1 MTLAR
6 KVTASVSLQAVGS
19 KRLVVRLW
27 LSVAPAALLIAAAPL
42 PAQELPTGGTV
53 AAGNATIATPAPGQM
68 TINQSSNA
76 GIVNWNTFSVGQG
89 GRVDIT
95 QPSAQSATLNRVTGN
110 ATSAIHGQI
119 NANGQVFVVNP
130 NGIFIGPSGKINTS
144 GFVASTLDIRD
155 DDFMAGRYRFEGN
168 GASAGVEN
176 AGLIQSVPGGY
187 AALIGGKVKNSG
199 VIRVPLGKV
208 GLGAGEQVTLDFTGD
223 GFLQVAVPS
232 NGDDTMDALVENSG
246 VIVANGGQV
255 QLLAASARDAARQ
268 VVNMSGVIEARSVSG
283 RNGAVVL
290 GGSGGSV
297 RVSGRIDTSA
307 KVVLVET
314 SPRPVARPVQG
325 GDITITGEAVTLA
338 GATLDASGAG
348 AGDGGLIRVGGDFE
362 GKGDLQRAL
371 TIFVDAATRFNADGG
386 ESGSGGRI
394 AVWSDVFTDF
404 NGTISARGGD
414 LAGDGGFV
422 EVSGKDD
429 MRYRGLTDT
438 RAPNGATGMLLLDP
452 GNITVGSNPGDTF
465 DPATIEANLDSTG
478 FTLDTSVDGS
488 GAPGNI
494 TINES
499 ISWSSGTLFELIA
512 DNDIALNAAITTNTG
527 TLSLDAAGTITTSAD
542 GAIDVN
548 TFLLEAGDWV
558 QNGETLPGFDVTDFQ
573 LNPSDGSFLRVLD
586 GNGSEA
592 DPYLLTD
599 VFGLQGMDSD
609 SLHASHFRLANEIDA
624 TGTVNWG
631 FGEGGF
637 SPIFSFDGSLDGAG
651 HGIDGLMVIDAS
663 QGGLFENLNETAR
676 VFDLGV
682 TNAEISGFEGG
693 VLATNNDGSIEN
705 VIVTGTVDSFDGLAG
720 GMVSFNSGTIT
731 DSTADV
737 SVSGSVGEGSEG
749 DGAVGGLAGF
759 NSGTI
764 TRSHAIGDVQG
775 TDFGSGLAVNAGGL
789 VGVNS
794 GTIQSS
800 YATGDVSAAQ
810 QFSGGG
816 TGNGGGLVG
825 LNQSLI
831 EHSYSNGAVSVTDF
845 TTNNPGG
852 LIGLTSGGTVTASFW
867 DTDLSGQ
874 SASDGGS
881 GLTTAEFQDTQGF
894 FDLTNPQGWDYVN
907 DWAPGTAGQHPLN
920 LTTSAVVFVQ
930 PDNLTSVQYGETE
943 TASATGTISGGAET
957 YVFGPD
963 GDALDT
969 SGLLSDLTFEQVT
982 VGDTN
987 FVPTDTSLTSDIG
1000 LSYQVISLVGDAT
1013 ITPAPL
1019 TVTANDRTRTYGD
1032 EFTLGTTEF
1041 SLTGDLFF
1049 EDSLDSVLLT
1059 SLGEPQFATVADS
1072 PYAIDASGAQGT
1084 GLTNYDITYESGA
1097 LTIDPAALTVT
1108 ADDLSRV
1115 YGDGF
1120 SFSGTEFTVSG
1131 LVNPA
1136 DSVNSVTLTSAGA
1149 ETFADASDTP
1159 YAITPSDAAGT
1170 GVSNYD
1176 ITYVEGNLDVGRASL
1191 QIVPNDATRV
1201 YGDDFA
1207 FTGTEFTTIGEV
1219 RDGDITGVD
1228 LSSEGAEKFAPVLT
1242 LGDGEDGSPFYLIF
1256 ADNASG
1262 GGAGNYD
1269 ISYEIGFL
1277 DVDPAQLTVTATDQ
1291 FKPDGES
1298 FTFTGTEFSTT
1309 GLVNPADS
1317 VDSAALSSDGAA
1329 ADASVDGSPYVI
1341 NISDVSGTGL
1351 GNYSITLESGDFFV
1365 VPPGGLT
1372 PPPIP
1377 TIEVTPPGQIKF
1389 RGESG
1394 TDDDDGG
1401 GSSGGT
1407 AVNPVVIAEG
1417 TLETVEAA
1425 STEFE
1430 AQASGCASED
1440 VSDYLACVADA
1451 MDDYAQ
1457 DLDAIAQSLP
1467 PGLESIGD
1475 IINGASAGVRAAGEK
1490 AQTRLAL
1497 ATTEAERQQ
1506 IRREAIQEARVAI
1519 RSAQTEIRKAITLIR
1534 AEDPELVSL
1543 QREQVETIVA
1553 AVGSAEIGLSRV
1565 LEL

>member
-1 MTLAR
+1 MTMAR
-6 KVTASVSLQAVGS
+6 KVTASVSLQAAGS
-19 KRLVVRLW
+19 KRLAVRLW

-42 PAQELPTGGTV
+42 GAQELPTGGTV
-53 AAGNATIATPAPGQM
+53 AAGNAMIATPAPGQM
-68 TINQSSNA
+68 TINQGSNA
-76 GIVNWNTFSVGQG
+76 AVVNWNTFSVGQG

-95 QPSAQSATLNRVTGN
+95 QPSAQSTILNRVTGN

-119 NANGQVFVVNP
+119 NANGRVFVVNP
-130 NGIFIGPSGKINTS
+130 NGIFIGPRGQINTS
-144 GFVASTLDIRD
+144 GFVASTLAIRD

-246 VIVANGGQV
+246 VIEANGGQV

-290 GGSGGSV
+290 GGSGGGV

-307 KVVLVET
+307 DVVLVET

-325 GDITITGEAVTLA
+325 GDITITGEAIALA

-362 GKGDLQRAL
+362 GKGNLQRAV
-371 TIFVDAATRFNADGG
+371 TTFVDAATRINADGG
-386 ESGSGGRI
+386 ASGSGGRI
-394 AVWSDVFTDF
+394 AVWSDIFTEF

-452 GNITVGSNPGDTF
+452 GNITVGSDPGDTF
-465 DPATIEANLDSTG
+465 DAATIEANLDSTG

-488 GAPGNI
+488 GEPGDI

-499 ISWSSGTLFELIA
+499 ISWSSGTLFQLIA
-512 DNDIALNAAITTNTG
+512 DNDIALNAAITGNTG

-542 GAIDVN
+542 GAIDVD

-558 QNGETLPGFDVTDFQ
+558 QNSATLPGFDVTDFQ
-573 LNPSDGSFLRVLD
+573 LNSTDGSFLRALD
-586 GNGSEA
+586 GDGSEA
-592 DPYLLTD
+592 DPYVLTD

-609 SLHASHFRLANEIDA
+609 SLHASHFRLNNEIDA
-624 TGTVNWG
+624 TGTENWG

-637 SPIFSFDGSLDGAG
+637 VPIFSFDGSLDGAG
-651 HGIDGLMVIDAS
+651 HGIDGLMIIDAS

-682 TNAEISGFEGG
+682 TNASINGFEGG
-693 VLATNNDGSIEN
+693 VLATSNDGAIEN

-720 GMVSFNSGTIT
+720 GMVAFNSGTIT

-749 DGAVGGLAGF
+749 DGAIGGLAGV

-764 TRSHAIGDVQG
+764 TRSHATGDVQG
-775 TDFGSGLAVNAGGL
+775 VDFGSGLAVNAGGL

-825 LNQSLI
+825 LNQSLV
-831 EHSYSNGAVSVTDF
+831 ERSYSTGTVSVTDF

-874 SASDGGS
+874 SASDGGT
-881 GLTTAEFQDTQGF
+881 GLTTAEFQDTQSF
-894 FDLTNPQGWDYVN
+894 FDLTSPLGWDYVN
-907 DWAPGTAGQHPLN
+907 DWAPGTQGQHPLN

-930 PDNLTSVQYGETE
+930 PDPLSVQYGQTD
-943 TASATGTISGGAET
+943 SATGTGPISGGTGT

-963 GDALDT
+963 GDSLDT
-969 SGLLSDLTFEQVT
+969 SGALSNLDFGQVSVGETTYVLT
-982 VGDTN
+982 N
-987 FVPTDTSLTSDIG
+987 TSLTSDLG
-1000 LSYQVISLVGDAT
+1000 LSYQVISLTGDAT

-1019 TVTANDRTRTYGD
+1019 TVVADDQSRTYGD
-1032 EFTLGTTEF
+1032 EFSLGTTDF
-1041 SLTGDLFF
+1041 SLTSDLFF
-1049 EDSLDSVLLT
+1049 EDTIDSVALSST
-1059 SLGEPQFATVADS
+1059 GVAQFAPVVDS
-1072 PYAIDASGAQGT
+1072 PYMITPSDAQGT
-1084 GLTNYDITYESGA
+1084 GLSNYVITYETGN
-1097 LTIDPAALTVT
+1097 LTVNPAPLTVT
-1108 ADDLSRV
+1108 ADDLTRV

-1120 SFSGTEFTVSG
+1120 SFEGTEFTVQG
-1131 LVNPA
+1131 LLTESDMV
-1136 DSVNSVTLTSAGA
+1136 DSVTLTSTGA
-1149 ETFADASDTP
+1149 DRFAQVS
-1159 YAITPSDAAGT
+1159 T
-1170 GVSNYD
+1170 GYD
-1176 ITYVEGNLDVGRASL
+1176 IIGSN
-1191 QIVPNDATRV
+1191 AT
-1201 YGDDFA
+1201 
-1207 FTGTEFTTIGEV
+1207 
-1219 RDGDITGVD
+1219 
-1228 LSSEGAEKFAPVLT
+1228 
-1242 LGDGEDGSPFYLIF
+1242 GS
-1256 ADNASG
+1256 
-1262 GGAGNYD
+1262 GAGNYD
-1269 ISYEIGFL
+1269 ITYETGSL
-1277 DVDPAQLTVTATDQ
+1277 DVTPASLTVTATDQ
-1291 FKPDGES
+1291 FKLEGQN
-1298 FTFTGTEFSTT
+1298 FTFSGTEFVSS
-1309 GLVNPADS
+1309 GLLNPADS
-1317 VDSAALSSDGAA
+1317 VDSAVLFSDGAS
-1329 ADASVDGSPYVI
+1329 ADATEDGSPYI
-1341 NISDVSGTGL
+1341 IDISGVSGTGL
-1351 GNYSITLESGDFFV
+1351 ENYILTLNTGEFFIL
-1365 VPPGGLT
+1365 PPGST
-1372 PPPIP
+1372 VDPPPIP
-1377 TIEVTPPGQIKF
+1377 VIEVTPPGRTSF
-1389 RGESG
+1389 EG
-1394 TDDDDGG
+1394 TLETETGG
-1401 GSSGGT
+1401 GDSGSGSGGGT
-1407 AVNPVVIAEG
+1407 AVNPVVTAEG
-1417 TLETVEAA
+1417 TLETVQGA

-1430 AQASGCASED
+1430 AQASGCVSED
-1440 VSDYLACVADA
+1440 VSTYLACVADA

-1457 DLDAIAQSLP
+1457 DLDAIAQGLP

-1475 IINGASAGVRAAGEK
+1475 IINGASAGVRAAGDK
-1490 AQTRLAL
+1490 AQARLAL

-1506 IRREAIQEARVAI
+1506 IRSEAIQEARVAI